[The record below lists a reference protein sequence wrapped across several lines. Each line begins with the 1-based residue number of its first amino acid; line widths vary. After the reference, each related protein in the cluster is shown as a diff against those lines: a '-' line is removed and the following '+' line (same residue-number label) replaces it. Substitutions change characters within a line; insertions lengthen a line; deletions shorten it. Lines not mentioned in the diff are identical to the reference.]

1 MPPSVNSALASV
13 RSCGLIRRSAIAGVL
28 ACVLAQAL
36 IEASGR
42 NLLCVVLSAV
52 MSAAVFQIV
61 IRPTFVRSAP
71 LPTLVVLGFNVAT
84 MSGALIAQ
92 SLSLRPLIFNLQ
104 VPLFTFA
111 ACALFQLSLLAA
123 LLMFVY
129 SLPLPFR
136 AASQIINV
144 AVFRPMG
151 LMDAPRTAQ
160 LWVMGAIGVVAMAWT
175 STVANTEAVQYGD
188 VGAKLADGLTYFAY
202 APFLIPVLPS
212 AFFLETP
219 NYRYRPRWL
228 IAYSLLLVV
237 MGIALNSRG
246 RFAVGI
252 ANLGIAVPL
261 LSLLGQLPLTP
272 ALRRRLLICGVLALL
287 ATPILSDL
295 ATAIVVVRVNRG
307 QVSAPQLVTR
317 TFAAFFDKRALD
329 DYRADAAISTGK
341 GDYEEFYLSNP
352 FLSRFVQTK
361 FFDNTLALDAVRE
374 GRYSAELW
382 KITLDRIVAQ
392 LPTPVLRLIG
402 STLDKNELAY
412 SIGDALID
420 PEYHTGLGAYL
431 TGSPIAHGLALMGPL
446 VYVVT
451 IPLFVVVFMVLQMI
465 ITTFRAGI
473 VVLSPVAL
481 LQLLPIFQLASLD
494 SLLDPLLFL
503 LRTLPQDIVIYWLL
517 FRLTGLLTSFPRR
530 TPVYAVGRSV
540 PAAARASIERMPQ
553 LTP

>member
-1 MPPSVNSALASV
+1 MPGAANPSLASV
-13 RSCGLIRRSAIAGVL
+13 RSCGLIRRFAIAGLL
-28 ACVLAQAL
+28 ACVLAQLL
-36 IEASGR
+36 IEATAR
-42 NLLCVVLSAV
+42 NLLCVALSAV

-61 IRPTFVRSAP
+61 VRPTCVRSAP

-92 SLSLRPLIFNLQ
+92 TLSLRPLVFNLQ
-104 VPLFTFA
+104 VPQITFV

-129 SLPLPFR
+129 SFPLPFR
-136 AASQIINV
+136 SASQIINV
-144 AVFRPMG
+144 RVFRPMG

-160 LWVMGAIGVVAMAWT
+160 LWLMGIIGVVAMAWT
-175 STVANTEAVQYGD
+175 STVANTDAVQYGD
-188 VGAKLADGLTYFAY
+188 VGAKFADGLTYFAY

-212 AFFLETP
+212 AFPLHTAH
-219 NYRYRPRWL
+219 YRYRPRL
-228 IAYSLLLVV
+228 LFAYSLVLVV
-237 MGIALNSRG
+237 LGVALNSRG

-261 LSLLGQLPLTP
+261 LSLLGQLPMTG
-272 ALRRRLLICGVLALL
+272 ALRRRLLVFGMLALL

-295 ATAIVVVRVNRG
+295 ATAMVVVRVDRG
-307 QVSAPQLVTR
+307 QVSAPDLVAR
-317 TFAAFFDKRALD
+317 TFGAFFDKRALE
-329 DYRADAAISTGK
+329 DYRAAAAISTGK

-361 FFDNTLALDAVRE
+361 FFDNTLALEAVRE

-382 KITLDRIVAQ
+382 AITLDRIVAQ

-402 STLDKNELAY
+402 SKLDKGELAY

-446 VYVVT
+446 VYVVA
-451 IPLFVVVFMVLQMI
+451 IALFVIVFMVLQMI
-465 ITTFRAGI
+465 TTSFRAGM

-481 LQLLPIFQLASLD
+481 LQLMPIFQLASLD

-503 LRTLPQDIVIYWLL
+503 LRTLPQDILIYWLL
-517 FRLTGLLTSFPRR
+517 FRVTGLLTSFPRR
-530 TPVYAVGRSV
+530 R
-540 PAAARASIERMPQ
+540 PAAAAVLPVPPGGAFIGRMSHLRP
-553 LTP
+553 